1 LLCMYVC
8 KYVNVCLPPENTIT
22 INGNGKV
29 KDGAD
34 NTQFLLL
41 LAAHVF

>member
-1 LLCMYVC
+1 MCAYPQ
-8 KYVNVCLPPENTIT
+8 KITIT